1 MFFNHHWNSWVS
13 CFSPLSTEDTFYV
26 QSNQLSREIQNFF
39 GGTNEALNQVLG
51 CTDWLLYPILKTK
64 LFKTNFWQISLYF
77 LSLTH
82 FFNQLLE
89 PIEVKFQCIIPVITL
104 TVLSS
109 PSLLY
114 SLFLMQYF
122 QVLES
127 VSEDVGFNIEIKWIC
142 QQKVSKCTGAGLW
155 LKLVIWHNN
164 FL

>member
-1 MFFNHHWNSWVS
+1 MFKTTNF
-13 CFSPLSTEDTFYV
+13 LEKYKTFLGV
-26 QSNQLSREIQNFF
+26 QMRHLIRCW
-39 GGTNEALNQVLG
+39 GAL
-51 CTDWLLYPILKTK
+51 TDFYTQSILKTK
-64 LFKTNFWQISLYF
+64 LFKTKFWQISLYF

-142 QQKVSKCTGAGLW
+142 QQKVSKCTGAVLW